1 VERSRKR
8 LGAVSLLLRR
18 PGMWIDDARVRMETS
33 ARIVVLTIKK
43 VLAGKR
49 TICIAPRDYTSWT
62 VMRVDPRSQV
72 LDNSV

>member
-1 VERSRKR
+1 
-8 LGAVSLLLRR
+8 
-18 PGMWIDDARVRMETS
+18 MWIDDARVRMETS